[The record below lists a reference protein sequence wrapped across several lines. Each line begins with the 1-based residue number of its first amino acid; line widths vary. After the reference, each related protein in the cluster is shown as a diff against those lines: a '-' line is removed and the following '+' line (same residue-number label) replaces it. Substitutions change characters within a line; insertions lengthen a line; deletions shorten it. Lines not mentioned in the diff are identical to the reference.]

1 MSLNNMI
8 TSLNG
13 NFEMNLN
20 SFSNN
25 DVNIEN
31 LKSKNNLLLQENNML
46 KDEINKLKNN
56 NNIEEY
62 DI

>member
-1 MSLNNMI
+1 MILNI
-8 TSLNG
+8 IIISLNG
-13 NFEMNLN
+13 NCEMNLN
-20 SFSNN
+20 FFSNN

-56 NNIEEY
+56 NNI
-62 DI
+62 